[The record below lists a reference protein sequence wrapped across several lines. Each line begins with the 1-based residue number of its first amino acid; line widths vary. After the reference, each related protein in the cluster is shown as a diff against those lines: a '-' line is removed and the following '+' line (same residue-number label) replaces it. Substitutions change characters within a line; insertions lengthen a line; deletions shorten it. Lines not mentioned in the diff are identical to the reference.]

1 MPDTWTEQEVL
12 ERIDKIRHRK
22 PTRVR
27 DDFIN
32 MAHGAGGKA
41 THTLIEALFEPILHN
56 PLLAQLGDQA
66 IFSVDGVTLAL
77 TTDSYVVSPIIFPG
91 GDIGELAVNGTVND
105 LAVGGATPLY
115 LSAAVILEEGLDIPT
130 LTRIVESM
138 RRAADRAGVAIVTGD
153 TKVVPKGKGDR
164 IFINTTGVGVVRQP
178 GRLGMDKVRPGDAV
192 LVNGTVGDH
201 GTAIMIARGDLD
213 LEVELESDT
222 APLHTLIDA
231 MLEAGDVHFMRDA
244 TRGGVATVL
253 NEIARQQD
261 VGIAVEESAIPVRN
275 EVRGVAEILGIDPL
289 YMASEGRLI
298 AVVAASDRQRILEAM
313 RQHPLGEQAVQIGEV
328 RVEPPGMVFL
338 RTAFGGTRVI
348 DMMIGDPLPRIC

>member
-12 ERIDKIRHRK
+12 ERIDKIRRRK

-27 DDFIN
+27 DDFIT

-41 THTLIEALFEPILHN
+41 THTLIQALFEPILHN
-56 PLLAQLGDQA
+56 PLLEQLGDQA

-153 TKVVPKGKGDR
+153 TKVVPRGKGDR

-178 GRLGMDKVRPGDAV
+178 GRLGIDKVRPGDAV
-192 LVNGTVGDH
+192 LINGTVGDH
-201 GTAIMIARGDLD
+201 GTAVLIARGDLD

-222 APLHTLIDA
+222 APMHTLVDA
-231 MLEAGDVHFMRDA
+231 ILEAGDVHFMRDA

-253 NEIARQQD
+253 NEIARQRD
-261 VGIAVEESAIPVRN
+261 VGIAVEEKLIPVRA
-275 EVRGVAEILGIDPL
+275 EVRGAAEILGIDPL
-289 YMASEGRLI
+289 YMANEGRLV
-298 AVVAASDRQRILEAM
+298 AVVGADDRDRILDAM
-313 RQHPLGEQAVQIGEV
+313 RNHPLGEQAAQIGEI
-328 RVEPPGMVFL
+328 RTEPTGMVFL